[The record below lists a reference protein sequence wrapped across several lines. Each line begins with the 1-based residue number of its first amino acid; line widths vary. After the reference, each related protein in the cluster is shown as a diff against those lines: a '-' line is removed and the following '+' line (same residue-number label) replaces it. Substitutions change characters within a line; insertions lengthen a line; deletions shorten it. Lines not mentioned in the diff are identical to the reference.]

1 MLVSVALFYTICLKM
16 HSMRYCIKMFD
27 YIFRYS
33 SQVSLRT
40 ATSQPHLNF
49 AAQKG
54 GCSRP
59 NHGHTH
65 LNSKVF
71 RCCLNSN
78 NNYYSQRISNIISGS
93 SCLHVRGRC
102 NISAVHFFVILHKPH
117 LVYHIFSVIFTIF
130 FYFVHILFIYNCY
143 NNICLKENFS

>member
-1 MLVSVALFYTICLKM
+1 
-16 HSMRYCIKMFD
+16 MRREILLQFTGIPANC
-27 YIFRYS
+27 
-33 SQVSLRT
+33 
-40 ATSQPHLNF
+40 NF
-49 AAQKG
+49 AAPFKFCCAKRG

-78 NNYYSQRISNIISGS
+78 NNYYSQRISNIISGL

-102 NISAVHFFVILHKPH
+102 NISAVHFFVILHKPYI
-117 LVYHIFSVIFTIF
+117 VYHIFSVIFTIF